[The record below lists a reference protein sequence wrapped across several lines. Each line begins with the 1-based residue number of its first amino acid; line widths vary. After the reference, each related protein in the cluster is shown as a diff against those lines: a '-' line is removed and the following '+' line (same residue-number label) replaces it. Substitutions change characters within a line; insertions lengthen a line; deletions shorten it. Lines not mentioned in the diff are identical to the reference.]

1 MFLVLAQVEIFNCQL
16 RQPVSTAQQRNAR
29 PSKSPY
35 IASGLATGLKWKQEP
50 GGIALRTAVGFT
62 IGSPYSVF
70 IDTSS
75 GGFQANPSYIAR
87 LVGPR
92 VVNLPGAAGGAATS
106 ILVDAIINIPPSGVS
121 PNDFVIEIFPVAAS
135 LNDLGGD
142 TTKVPAPA
150 WDVVW
155 LGVEG

>member
-1 MFLVLAQVEIFNCQL
+1 VLAQVEIFNCQL
-16 RQPVSTAQQRNAR
+16 RQPVSTAQQRSAR

-50 GGIALRTAVGFT
+50 GGIALSTAMGFT

-121 PNDFVIEIFPVAAS
+121 PNDFVMEIFPVAAS
-135 LNDLGGD
+135 LNNLGGD

-150 WDVVW
+150 WDVAW